1 MALPGTPD
9 WLAERRQFVG
19 ASELAAI
26 IGRDP
31 YRSEFELALAKKG
44 LATESPST
52 WPQRFGNLIQRT
64 GLAVYSEVTGRR
76 VRNITSTTANK
87 RWPHVR
93 ASLDGRVVREPIGVE
108 VKWTSRSIHEPY
120 ESWRLQVQG
129 QMGIVGLD
137 AVDIIRLSGRD
148 EPAIWTVERDDALIT
163 DLLDMAEAWFVRY
176 CLGDELPPVD
186 GSRGAS
192 RYLDSQVGPP
202 DMVASEEQVAY
213 VMSLRSVR
221 MERDTADEL
230 DRRLVNLL
238 KASMA
243 GAEALRGDGFRI
255 TWKPTKERTT
265 TDWKAV
271 AMAYR
276 DQMLDF
282 QKALVGE
289 DVSLAERQLDEVVLL
304 NTTTGEGTRPFRVNF
319 EQGEGS

>member
-1 MALPGTPD
+1 MTALRQGSPE
-9 WLAERRQFVG
+9 WAIERRNYLG

-26 IGRDP
+26 LGRDP

-76 VRNITSTTANK
+76 VRNVTSTTANK

-163 DLLDMAEAWFVRY
+163 DLLDMAEAWYVRY
-176 CLGDELPPVD
+176 VEGDELPPVD

-192 RYLDSQVGPP
+192 RYLDAQVGPP
-202 DMVASEEQVAY
+202 DMVASEEQAELVTT
-213 VMSLRSVR
+213 LRQIRKALDVF
-221 MERDTADEL
+221 EL
-230 DRRLVNLL
+230 DDRKLVNAL

-243 GAEALRGDGFRI
+243 GAEALRGPGFRI

-271 AMAYR
+271 AAVYR
-276 DQMLDF
+276 DELL
-282 QKALVGE
+282 ALQRAVMG
-289 DVSLAERQLDEVVLL
+289 DVSVAVATYNGVEAL
-304 NTTTGEGTRPFRVNF
+304 NTTTGEGTRPFRVGWT
-319 EQGEGS
+319 EEES